1 MPFRIDALDTINP
14 MHSLRRSQPRRSR
27 AILCGILVPVVFA
40 YAWLS
45 GTQAN
50 ESLRL
55 PQMGD
60 PASAVLSPM
69 QETLLGETL
78 LTQIRGALPISLDP
92 ELNEYIQSLGTQL
105 VAGGS
110 ASHLDFTFLL
120 VRDSTINAFAAPGGI
135 VAVNT
140 GLLLAAQNESE
151 LAGVM
156 AHEIAHVAQRHL
168 ARTYANAG
176 SINLTTALAM
186 LASIVAGAYGG
197 GDVGSAALMSSMA
210 ASAQAQLAFSRASE
224 QEADRVGIG
233 LLAAAGFDPQ
243 GMPAFLQK
251 LHQYTQLNAGPVP
264 VYLSTHPVTLSRV
277 SDTRNRAVQYSGSFA
292 KDSTRFQFAKA
303 RTLALSTNP
312 STLIS
317 RYEELARAGKAN
329 NTTDPYAYALAL
341 TRAGAPAR
349 AIEVLQTIKQ
359 DENNAV
365 AVDLALVQAHLSA
378 GQPNR
383 ALKHLRQLNEI
394 YPGQES
400 IVYYLARALIDNNEA
415 KRALNYVDAVTR
427 SEDHNPALDRLKA
440 EAAAKAG
447 FPWLSHEALAAYYS
461 AYGRFSAATEQLEL
475 ALRADRIDDVAK
487 ARIRSKRDR
496 LRELQYENPPG
507 DQIP

>member
-1 MPFRIDALDTINP
+1 MLFGALLP
-14 MHSLRRSQPRRSR
+14 
-27 AILCGILVPVVFA
+27 AVFA
-40 YAWLS
+40 CAWVS
-45 GTQAN
+45 GTQAAK
-50 ESLRL
+50 EPLRL

-60 PASAVLSPM
+60 PASAVLSPT
-69 QETLLGETL
+69 QEALLGETL
-78 LTQIRGALPISLDP
+78 LTQIRGALPVSLDP

-105 VAGGS
+105 IAAGS
-110 ASHLDFTFLL
+110 ASKLGFTFLL
-120 VRDSTINAFAAPGGI
+120 VQNSAINAFAAPGGI

-140 GLLLAAQNESE
+140 GLLLTVQNESE

-176 SINLTTALAM
+176 SINLTTALGM
-186 LASIVAGAYGG
+186 LASILAGAYGG
-197 GDVGSAALMSSMA
+197 GDIGSAALMSSMA
-210 ASAQAQLAFSRASE
+210 ASAQAQLAFSRANE
-224 QEADRVGIG
+224 QEADRVGIR
-233 LLAAAGFDPQ
+233 LLAAADFDPQ

-251 LHQYTQLNAGPVP
+251 LHQYTQLNAGAVP
-264 VYLSTHPVTLSRV
+264 EYLSTHPVTLSRV
-277 SDTRNRAVQYSGSFA
+277 IDTSSRAAQYSGSFV

-303 RTLALSTNP
+303 RALARSTDP

-317 RYEELARAGKAN
+317 RYEEADRAGKAN

-349 AIEVLQTIKQ
+349 AIEVLQTIEQ
-359 DENNAV
+359 NEDTAV
-365 AVDLALVQAHLSA
+365 AIDLALVQAHLSA
-378 GQPNR
+378 GEPKP
-383 ALKHLRQLNEI
+383 ALERLRRLNEI

-400 IVYYLARALIDNNEA
+400 IVYYLARALIDNNKA
-415 KRALNYVDAVTR
+415 RRALNYLDAVTR
-427 SEDHNPALDRLKA
+427 SEDHNPMLDRLKA

-461 AYGRFSAATEQLEL
+461 AYGRFGAAAEQLEI

-496 LRELQYENPPG
+496 LRELQRENPPG
-507 DQIP
+507 EQLPSRSGS